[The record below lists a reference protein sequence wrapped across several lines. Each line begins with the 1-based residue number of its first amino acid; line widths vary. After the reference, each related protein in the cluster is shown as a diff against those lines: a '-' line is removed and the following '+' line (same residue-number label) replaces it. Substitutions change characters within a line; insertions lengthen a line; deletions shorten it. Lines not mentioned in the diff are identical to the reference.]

1 MSVTRQENTHHTAPT
16 AGNTGILPKN
26 FLCSTPEGR
35 ALLKTQNPDEGM
47 TVSLSV
53 YQNKLQQSTKYQDN
67 LSQLLRDG
75 AKFMLFS
82 QDALEQQRHVNSRTQ
97 HAYDTQRGLIILP

>member
-35 ALLKTQNPDEGM
+35 TLLNTQNPDEGM
-47 TVSLSV
+47 IVSLSV
-53 YQNKLQQSTKYQDN
+53 YQNELQQSPKYQDN

-82 QDALEQQRHVNSRTQ
+82 QDVLEQQRHVNFQTQ